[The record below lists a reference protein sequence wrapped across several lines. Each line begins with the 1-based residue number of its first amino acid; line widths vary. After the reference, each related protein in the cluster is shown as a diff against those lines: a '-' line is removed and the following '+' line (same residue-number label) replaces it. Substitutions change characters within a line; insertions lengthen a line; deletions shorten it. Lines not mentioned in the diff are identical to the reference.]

1 MSFVNDFADNNFF
14 DDNTI
19 NGTNESDIIVADY
32 GDDEV
37 FGLLGDDD
45 IYGNIGNDEL
55 DGGGG
60 NDELYGANGN
70 DLLDGGE
77 GNDLLDGG
85 EGNDLLVS
93 STFGGFFEVGLG
105 DTLTGGKHI
114 DIFDVQ
120 ESGSDLVVNN
130 NIGSTLDIVDNGD
143 VIEGV
148 FDTITDYQIGETIR
162 ANVSMQLNVVGLDDF
177 SLGHQHLEL
186 SEGEYAVI
194 KGQSS
199 GSGLFTVGAAGTDAI
214 VVFDTL
220 DGVDEPFIQGAV
232 VVLNADP
239 NMIDV
244 I

>member
-1 MSFVNDFADNNFF
+1 MSFPTNFVNDFADNNFF

-19 NGTNESDIIVADY
+19 NGTNENDYIVADY
-32 GDDEV
+32 GNDEV
-37 FGLLGDDD
+37 YGLLGDDD
-45 IYGNIGNDEL
+45 IYGNI
-55 DGGGG
+55 
-60 NDELYGANGN
+60 GN

-85 EGNDLLVS
+85 EGDDLLVS
-93 STFGGFFEVGLG
+93 STFGGFFEVGSG
-105 DTLTGGKHI
+105 DILTGGKDI
-114 DIFDVQ
+114 DMFDVQ
-120 ESGSDLVVNN
+120 ASGSDLVVNN
-130 NIGSTLDIVDNGD
+130 NTGSTLDIVDNGD

-148 FDTITDYQIGETIR
+148 FDTITDYQIGETII
-162 ANVSMQLNVVGLDDF
+162 ANVSTQLNVVGLDGF

-186 SEGEYAVI
+186 SDGEYAVI

-199 GSGLFTVGAAGTDAI
+199 GSGLFTVGAASTDAI

-220 DGVDEPFIQGAV
+220 DGIDEPFIQGAV

-244 I
+244 M